1 MAKNEYNEATVL
13 KRLVNIQKIHDFIK
27 NNNATHKF
35 SNKDKIAYILW
46 QDICARN
53 SDIYLSIKFYKQF
66 FPDFVK
72 NNIIKLNDLY
82 KMPKMY
88 DIQRTRAEIQNTEGL
103 FPAKDEIKN
112 LRTKR
117 EAEFC
122 KYYSDKKRKTFKVFP
137 DYFLYFDE
145 SGKTNDYF
153 VLAGML
159 LNSKSDNSNLKSK
172 LKDLVKQ
179 LNQKHNLNI
188 KELKFNE
195 IKTRNLEFYKD
206 FIDLLFADKPPIIFI
221 SILVNNKGL
230 KQKTEKNKT
239 NELLKLILG
248 DELASIIVR
257 ATCGSPNASTKAKL
271 NITLDKDGC
280 GYDSIERAN
289 IEQELNSKLK
299 QLYKYLIKLESFI
312 DIDSKDE
319 IFIQLA
325 DLYAG
330 AINNIFSKVKED
342 SETAKCKKIFA
353 KYLLEKIG
361 FSKITETHSKKDSN
375 IKFINKFINN

>member
-153 VLAGML
+153 VFAGSGGNRYFFEVPECELCSCL
-159 LNSKSDNSNLKSK
+159 LSKAT
-172 LKDLVKQ
+172 
-179 LNQKHNLNI
+179 
-188 KELKFNE
+188 
-195 IKTRNLEFYKD
+195 KT
-206 FIDLLFADKPPIIFI
+206 
-221 SILVNNKGL
+221 
-230 KQKTEKNKT
+230 
-239 NELLKLILG
+239 
-248 DELASIIVR
+248 
-257 ATCGSPNASTKAKL
+257 CST
-271 NITLDKDGC
+271 TF
-280 GYDSIERAN
+280 E
-289 IEQELNSKLK
+289 
-299 QLYKYLIKLESFI
+299 
-312 DIDSKDE
+312 
-319 IFIQLA
+319 
-325 DLYAG
+325 
-330 AINNIFSKVKED
+330 
-342 SETAKCKKIFA
+342 
-353 KYLLEKIG
+353 
-361 FSKITETHSKKDSN
+361 
-375 IKFINKFINN
+375 